1 MKMQPENLVS
11 HILSPEN
18 SQLQFQPQFL
28 EAFNTSN
35 QKVAIL
41 ASNEFEGFSK
51 NGGIGTYYTT
61 LSQKLAAEGWYV
73 ILLLCHSHENFQG
86 NSQQQNLQH
95 IFSTGEVEKVLNLQP
110 IHQAILSKCQ
120 KDSISQCFDSE
131 SFCCLF
137 FTQAIVA
144 TFPEAVVY
152 VEFPAI
158 WGLGYRTIQAKKSG
172 VLGNSCLVGVTDHG
186 GFEWLRET
194 NSRYTVDY
202 PKWFWRAYHYEQ
214 YSYDNAD
221 LTCFPSYFL
230 KSKVENYGWKT
241 SRAVHLPYFIP
252 ILNLSADVGAKHSG
266 GSASAVTELVEGQSS
281 RDNLPLKT
289 NVLCPNPSPSEG
301 LKTSDILT
309 AQVDK
314 KQIPLVFFGR
324 LEERKGLCT
333 FVEALKQ
340 LSPDIAEKIDI
351 LFLGKIIKLE
361 STELQGLDSQQYID
375 DALKGKFYYHILP
388 DLSSI
393 EAIGLVSQLP
403 TPIVCLCS
411 SQENFPNTALEM
423 GQLAVSLVVSDTGG
437 FQETLSLIS
446 RTDGVRWFE
455 PGDVHSLVSTISEAI
470 SACPET
476 PIAPERTFLSQV
488 NQKLLNQ
495 RLEYMSEAFIKSAPK
510 EPQNPCVTIGI
521 TCFFD
526 TIKILDCLESLAGQT
541 YQNLEVIVLYETLA
555 DESILDVISL
565 AKEQFPTYQFVESD
579 VNKSLGAAYN
589 RLVELTTGE
598 YFLQFAGDRI
608 ALPMMVEK
616 FVTAACESDA
626 VAVVCPDMT
635 LDKDLEVIN
644 SNDGSLLKLLEF
656 NQSRDL
662 CALFAVELLR
672 EFRYSEVRDLLALN
686 WHILAAAIAIG
697 KEIAYYPYPLYLSD
711 SHSAFVIDPAKIPKE
726 RYYLRQY
733 LSQIEASR
741 WTQRQLNL
749 LLTCVEQLWQSETQK
764 QSQMWQLEQ
773 DKNRYQALASQSQAW
788 MQTALETQD
797 ELDSLQSQLQQAQAE
812 IERLKA
818 EQQQVQKP
826 IGTR

>member
-1 MKMQPENLVS
+1 MQPENLVS

-18 SQLQFQPQFL
+18 SELQFQPQFF
-28 EAFNTSN
+28 EAFNTSV

-61 LSQKLAAEGWYV
+61 LSQNLAAEGWYV

-86 NSQQQNLQH
+86 RSQLPNLHH

-120 KDSISQCFDSE
+120 EDSISQCFDGE

-172 VLGNSCLVGVTDHG
+172 VIGNSCLIGVTDHG
-186 GFEWLRET
+186 SFEWLREA

-202 PKWFWRAYHYEQ
+202 PKWFWQAYHYEQ

-221 LTCFPSYFL
+221 FTCFPSYFL
-230 KSKVENYGWKT
+230 KSKVESYGWKT

-252 ILNLSADVGAKHSG
+252 ILNLSADVGASEAFG
-266 GSASAVTELVEGQSS
+266 TFGDAQSS
-281 RDNLPLKT
+281 HDNLSVKT
-289 NVLCPNPSPSEG
+289 NVLRQNTFPSEG
-301 LKTSDILT
+301 LETPDIL
-309 AQVDK
+309 ANQVHR
-314 KQIPLVFFGR
+314 KQITLVFFGR

-333 FVEALKQ
+333 FVEALQ
-340 LSPDIAEKIDI
+340 LLNPHIADKIYI

-361 STELQGLDSQQYID
+361 STMLQELDSQQYID
-375 DALKGKFYYHILP
+375 GALNGKFSYHILP
-388 DLSSI
+388 DLSSR
-393 EAIGLVSQLP
+393 EAIDLVSELP

-411 SQENFPNTALEM
+411 LQENFPNTALEM
-423 GQLAVSLVVSDTGG
+423 GQLAVNLVVSDTGG
-437 FQETLSLIS
+437 FQETLNLIS
-446 RTDGVRWFE
+446 RTDGVRWFD
-455 PGDVHSLVSTISEAI
+455 PGDARSLAGTISEAI

-476 PIAPERTFLSQV
+476 PIVPERTLLEQV

-495 RLEYMSEAFIKSAPK
+495 KLEYMSEAFIKSAPK
-510 EPQNPCVTIGI
+510 DTKNPRVTIGI

-526 TIKILDCLESLAGQT
+526 TIKILDSLESLAGQT
-541 YQNLEVIVLYETLA
+541 YQNLEIIVLYETPVG
-555 DESILDVISL
+555 ESIPEAIAL
-565 AKEQFPTYQFVESD
+565 AKEQFPTYKFVESD
-579 VNKSLGAAYN
+579 VNKSLGTTYN
-589 RLVELTTGE
+589 QLVELATGE
-598 YFLQFAGDRI
+598 YFLQFTSDRI
-608 ALPMMVEK
+608 ALPLMVEK

-626 VAVVCPDMT
+626 VAVVCPDMK

-656 NQSRDL
+656 NQSQDL

-672 EFRYSEVRDLLALN
+672 DFRYSEVRDLLALN
-686 WHILAAAIAIG
+686 WHILAAAIATG

-711 SHSAFVIDPAKIPKE
+711 SHSALLINPAKFPKE

-733 LSQIEASR
+733 LSQIEVSR
-741 WTQRQLNL
+741 WTQRQLHL

-764 QSQMWQLEQ
+764 QSQIWQLEQ

-797 ELDSLQSQLQQAQAE
+797 ELDALQAAGGRE
-812 IERLKA
+812 
-818 EQQQVQKP
+818 
-826 IGTR
+826 

>member
-1 MKMQPENLVS
+1 MEMQSQNLVS
-11 HILSPEN
+11 HILSPDN
-18 SQLQFQPQFL
+18 SELGFQPQFL

-86 NSQQQNLQH
+86 RSQLPNLHH

-110 IHQAILSKCQ
+110 IHQGILSKCQ
-120 KDSISQCFDSE
+120 EDSISQCFDGE

-172 VLGNSCLVGVTDHG
+172 VIGNSCLIGVTDHG
-186 GFEWLRET
+186 GFEWLREA

-202 PKWFWRAYHYEQ
+202 PKWFWQAYHYEQ
-214 YSYDNAD
+214 YSYDSAD
-221 LTCFPSYFL
+221 LSCFPSYFL
-230 KSKVENYGWKT
+230 KSKVESYGWKT
-241 SRAVHLPYFIP
+241 AHAVHLPYFIP
-252 ILNLSADVGAKHSG
+252 ILNLSADVGTKHSG
-266 GSASAVTELVEGQSS
+266 N
-281 RDNLPLKT
+281 NLPLKT
-289 NVLCPNPSPSEG
+289 HVLCPNASPSEG
-301 LKTSDILT
+301 LKISDILT
-309 AQVDK
+309 TQLDR

-333 FVEALKQ
+333 FVEALQ
-340 LSPDIAEKIDI
+340 LLNPDIAEKIYI

-361 STELQGLDSQQYID
+361 STVLEGLDSQQYID
-375 DALKGKFYYHILP
+375 GALKGKFYYHILP
-388 DLSSI
+388 DLSSL
-393 EAIGLVSQLP
+393 EAINLVSQSP

-411 SQENFPNTALEM
+411 LQENFPNTALEM

-437 FQETLSLIS
+437 FQETLNLIS

-455 PGDVHSLVSTISEAI
+455 PGDVHSLAGTISEAI

-476 PIAPERTFLSQV
+476 PIAPDRTLLEQV

-495 RLEYMSEAFIKSAPK
+495 KLEYMSEAFIKSAPK
-510 EPQNPCVTIGI
+510 DPQNPRVTIGV
-521 TCFFD
+521 TCFPD
-526 TIKILDCLESLAGQT
+526 TIKVLDCLESLAGQT
-541 YQNLEVIVLYETLA
+541 YQNLEVIVLYKTPIG
-555 DESILDVISL
+555 ESIPEAIAL
-565 AKEQFPTYQFVESD
+565 AKEQFPTYQFVEFD
-579 VNKSLGAAYN
+579 VNKSLGMAYN
-589 RLVELTTGE
+589 CLVELATGE
-598 YFLQFAGDRI
+598 YFLHFAGDRI

-626 VAVVCPDMT
+626 VAVVCPDMK

-656 NQSRDL
+656 NQSQDL

-686 WHILAAAIAIG
+686 WHILAAAIATG

-773 DKNRYQALASQSQAW
+773 DRNRYQALASQSQAW

-812 IERLKA
+812 IESLKT

-826 IGTR
+826 ITTR

>member
-1 MKMQPENLVS
+1 MSIFMEMQPENLVS

-18 SQLQFQPQFL
+18 SELQFQPQFF
-28 EAFNTSN
+28 EAFNTSV

-86 NSQQQNLQH
+86 RAQLPNLHH
-95 IFSTGEVEKVLNLQP
+95 IFSTGEVEKVLNVQP

-120 KDSISQCFDSE
+120 EDSISQCFDGE

-186 GFEWLRET
+186 GFEWLREV
-194 NSRYTVDY
+194 NSRYTLDY
-202 PKWFWRAYHYEQ
+202 PKWFWQACHYEQ

-230 KSKVENYGWKT
+230 KSKVESYGWKT
-241 SRAVHLPYFIP
+241 AHAVHLPYFIP
-252 ILNLSADVGAKHSG
+252 ILNLSGDVGAKHSG
-266 GSASAVTELVEGQSS
+266 GSASAVPEFVEGQSLS
-281 RDNLPLKT
+281 NNLPKT
-289 NVLCPNPSPSEG
+289 NVFCPNALPSQSC
-301 LKTSDILT
+301 KIRFMLT
-309 AQVDK
+309 TQVEP

-333 FVEALKQ
+333 FVEALQ
-340 LSPDIAEKIDI
+340 LLNPQIADKIYI

-361 STELQGLDSQQYID
+361 STMLRGLDSQQYID
-375 DALKGKFYYHILP
+375 GALNGKFSYHILP
-388 DLSSI
+388 DLSSR
-393 EAIGLVSQLP
+393 EAIDLVSELP

-411 SQENFPNTALEM
+411 LQENFPNTALEM

-437 FQETLSLIS
+437 FQETLNLIS
-446 RTDGVRWFE
+446 RTDGLRWFD
-455 PGDVHSLVSTISEAI
+455 PGDARSLANTISEAI

-476 PIAPERTFLSQV
+476 PIAPDRAFLSQV

-495 RLEYMSEAFIKSAPK
+495 KLEYMSEAFIKSAPK
-510 EPQNPCVTIGI
+510 EPQNPRVTIGV

-526 TIKILDCLESLAGQT
+526 TIKVGDCLESLAGQT
-541 YQNLEVIVLYETLA
+541 YQNLEVIVLYETPVG
-555 DESILDVISL
+555 ESIPEAIAL
-565 AKEQFPTYQFVESD
+565 AKEQFPTYKFVESD

-589 RLVELTTGE
+589 RLVELATGE
-598 YFLQFAGDRI
+598 YFLQFTSDRI
-608 ALPMMVEK
+608 ALPLMVEK

-626 VAVVCPDMT
+626 VAVVCPDMK

-656 NQSRDL
+656 NQHRDL

-686 WHILAAAIAIG
+686 WHILAAAIATG

-711 SHSAFVIDPAKIPKE
+711 SNSALVIAPAKFPKE

-764 QSQMWQLEQ
+764 QSQMWQLEEE
-773 DKNRYQALASQSQAW
+773 KNRYQALASQSQAW

-797 ELDSLQSQLQQAQAE
+797 ELDALQAAGGRE
-812 IERLKA
+812 
-818 EQQQVQKP
+818 
-826 IGTR
+826 

>member
-1 MKMQPENLVS
+1 MNRQPEDLVS

-18 SQLQFQPQFL
+18 SELRFQPQFL
-28 EAFNTSN
+28 EAFNASA

-41 ASNEFEGFSK
+41 ATSEFEGFSK

-61 LSQKLAAEGWYV
+61 LSHQLAAEGWYV
-73 ILLLCHSHENFQG
+73 ILLLCHSQENFCG
-86 NSQQQNLQH
+86 ESQLPTLQH

-110 IHQAILSKCQ
+110 IHQAILSRCQ
-120 KDSISQCFDSE
+120 KDSISQWFDRE

-144 TFPEAVVY
+144 SFPQAVVY

-158 WGLGYRTIQAKKSG
+158 WGFGYRTIQAKKSG

-194 NSRYTVDY
+194 NSRYAVEN
-202 PKWFWRAYHYEQ
+202 PRWFWQAYHYEQ

-221 LTCFPSYFL
+221 LTYFPSYFL
-230 KSKVENYGWKT
+230 KSKVESYAWKT

-252 ILNLSADVGAKHSG
+252 SLDLPAAENEGKDKNKAIRMSVQID
-266 GSASAVTELVEGQSS
+266 TE
-281 RDNLPLKT
+281 R
-289 NVLCPNPSPSEG
+289 
-301 LKTSDILT
+301 
-309 AQVDK
+309 
-314 KQIPLVFFGR
+314 IPLVFFGR

-333 FVEALKQ
+333 FVEALQ
-340 LSPDIAEKIDI
+340 LLNPVLADKIYI

-361 STELQGLDSQQYID
+361 STQLQGLDSQEYID
-375 DALKGKFYYHILP
+375 RALGGKLLYQILP
-388 DLSSI
+388 DLSSL
-393 EAIGLVSQLP
+393 EAIELVRELP
-403 TPIVCLCS
+403 IPIVCLCS
-411 SQENFPNTALEM
+411 LQENFPNAALEM
-423 GQLAVSLVVSDTGG
+423 GQLAVSLVVSNTGG
-437 FQETLSLIS
+437 FQETLNLIS
-446 RTDGVRWFE
+446 RTDSVHWFE
-455 PGDVHSLVSTISEAI
+455 PGDARSLADTINKAI
-470 SACPET
+470 SVYPET
-476 PIAPERTFLSQV
+476 PALPDRTFLEQV

-495 RLEYMSEAFIKSAPK
+495 RLEYMSEAFIESAPK
-510 EPQNPCVTIGI
+510 EPKYPCVTIGV
-521 TCFFD
+521 TYFHD
-526 TIKILDCLESLAGQT
+526 EEKVLDCLESLAGQT
-541 YQNLEVIVLYETLA
+541 YQELEIIVLYPTSA
-555 DESILDVISL
+555 AESESDAIAL
-565 AKEQFPTYQFVESD
+565 AKVEFPGYQFVEFD
-579 VNKSLGAAYN
+579 VSKSLGAGYN
-589 RLVELTTGE
+589 RLVELATGE

-616 FVTAACESDA
+616 FVTAACESDG

-686 WHILAAAIAIG
+686 WHILAAAIATG

-711 SHSAFVIDPAKIPKE
+711 SHSNFVINPAKFPKE

-764 QSQMWQLEQ
+764 QSQIWQIEQ

-797 ELDSLQSQLQQAQAE
+797 ELDALQAE
-812 IERLKA
+812 LQKTQAALESIKKA
-818 EQQQVQKP
+818 QV
-826 IGTR
+826 

>member
-1 MKMQPENLVS
+1 MNRKQEILVS
-11 HILSPEN
+11 HILSPEK
-18 SQLQFQPQFL
+18 SELRFLPQFV
-28 EAFNTSN
+28 EALNTSA

-41 ASNEFEGFSK
+41 ATSEFEGFSK

-61 LSQKLAAEGWYV
+61 LSNKLAAEGWYV
-73 ILLLCHSHENFQG
+73 ILLLCHSQEDFQG
-86 NSQQQNLQH
+86 NSKLPTLQH
-95 IFSTGEVEKVLNLQP
+95 IFSTGEVERVLDIQP
-110 IHQAILSKCQ
+110 IHQAILSRSQ
-120 KDSISQCFDSE
+120 EDSISQWFDYE

-144 TFPEAVVY
+144 SFPQAVVY

-158 WGLGYRTIQAKKSG
+158 WGFGYRTVQAKKSG
-172 VLGNSCLVGVTDHG
+172 VLGNSCLVAVTDHG

-194 NSRYTVDY
+194 NSRYAVDH
-202 PKWFWRAYHYEQ
+202 PRWFWQAYHYEQ

-230 KSKVENYGWKT
+230 NSKVESYGWKT
-241 SRAVHLPYFIP
+241 SRAVHLPYFVPSLDLLVAENEGNPKNKAIRMSVQIDTERIP
-252 ILNLSADVGAKHSG
+252 I
-266 GSASAVTELVEGQSS
+266 
-281 RDNLPLKT
+281 
-289 NVLCPNPSPSEG
+289 
-301 LKTSDILT
+301 
-309 AQVDK
+309 
-314 KQIPLVFFGR
+314 VFFGR

-333 FVEALKQ
+333 FVEAVQ
-340 LSPDIAEKIDI
+340 LLNPDIAEKIYI

-361 STELQGLDSQQYID
+361 STQLQGLDSQEYID
-375 DALKGKFYYHILP
+375 RALEEKLLYQTIP
-388 DLSSI
+388 DLSSL
-393 EAIGLVSQLP
+393 EAIELVSQLP

-411 SQENFPNTALEM
+411 LQENFPNAALEM

-437 FQETLSLIS
+437 FRETLNLIS
-446 RTDGVRWFE
+446 RTDGVHWFK
-455 PGDVHSLVSTISEAI
+455 PGDEHTLAYSISQAI

-476 PIAPERTFLSQV
+476 PAIPDRTFLEQV

-495 RLEYMSEAFIKSAPK
+495 RLEYMSEAFIESAPK
-510 EPQNPCVTIGI
+510 EPKNPRVTIGV
-521 TCFFD
+521 TCFHD
-526 TIKILDCLESLAGQT
+526 EEKVLDCLESLAGQT
-541 YQNLEVIVLYETLA
+541 YQELEIIVLYETSA
-555 DESILDVISL
+555 GESKSDAIAL
-565 AKEQFPTYQFVESD
+565 AKVHFPSYQFVEFD
-579 VNKSLGAAYN
+579 VNKSLGVAYN
-589 RLVELTTGE
+589 RLVELATGE
-598 YFLQFAGDRI
+598 YFLQFTGDRI

-616 FVTAACESDA
+616 FVKATCNSDA

-686 WHILAAAIAIG
+686 WHILAGAIATG

-711 SHSAFVIDPAKIPKE
+711 SHSDFVINPAKIPKE

-797 ELDSLQSQLQQAQAE
+797 ELDTLQADLQKTQAALKS
-812 IERLKA
+812 IEKT
-818 EQQQVQKP
+818 QV
-826 IGTR
+826 

>member
-1 MKMQPENLVS
+1 MKIQPENLVS
-11 HILSPEN
+11 HILCPDHSELRFE
-18 SQLQFQPQFL
+18 SQFL

-86 NSQQQNLQH
+86 RSQLPNLHH

-120 KDSISQCFDSE
+120 EDFISQCFDCE

-186 GFEWLRET
+186 GFEWLREV
-194 NSRYTVDY
+194 NSRYTLDY
-202 PKWFWRAYHYEQ
+202 PKWFWQACHYEQ

-221 LTCFPSYFL
+221 LSCFPSYFL
-230 KSKVENYGWKT
+230 KSKVESYGWKT
-241 SRAVHLPYFIP
+241 AHAVHLPYFIP
-252 ILNLSADVGAKHSG
+252 ILNLSADVEAKHSG
-266 GSASAVTELVEGQSS
+266 
-281 RDNLPLKT
+281 DNLPLKT
-289 NVLCPNPSPSEG
+289 NVLSPNASPSEK
-301 LKTSDILT
+301 LKISEILT
-309 AQVDK
+309 AQLDR

-333 FVEALKQ
+333 FVEALQ
-340 LSPDIAEKIDI
+340 LLNPDIAEKIYI

-361 STELQGLDSQQYID
+361 STVLQGLDSQQYID
-375 DALKGKFYYHILP
+375 GALKGKFYYHILP
-388 DLSSI
+388 DLSSL
-393 EAIGLVSQLP
+393 EAINLVSQSP

-411 SQENFPNTALEM
+411 LQENFPNTALEM
-423 GQLAVSLVVSDTGG
+423 GQLAVSLVVSNTGG
-437 FQETLSLIS
+437 FQETLNLIS

-455 PGDVHSLVSTISEAI
+455 PGDVHSLASTINEAI

-476 PIAPERTFLSQV
+476 PIVPDRAFLSQV

-495 RLEYMSEAFIKSAPK
+495 KLEYMSEAFIKSEPK
-510 EPQNPCVTIGI
+510 DPQNPRVTIGI

-555 DESILDVISL
+555 DKSVLDVISL

-589 RLVELTTGE
+589 RLVELATGE

-608 ALPMMVEK
+608 ALPLMVEK

-656 NQSRDL
+656 NKSRDL

-686 WHILAAAIAIG
+686 WHILAAAIATG

-711 SHSAFVIDPAKIPKE
+711 SHSAIVINPAKIPKE

-733 LSQIEASR
+733 LSQIEVSR

-764 QSQMWQLEQ
+764 QSQIWQLEQ

-797 ELDSLQSQLQQAQAE
+797 ELDTLQAE
-812 IERLKA
+812 LQKTQAVLESIEKT
-818 EQQQVQKP
+818 QV
-826 IGTR
+826 

>member
-1 MKMQPENLVS
+1 MKMQQENLVS
-11 HILSPEN
+11 HILSPDN
-18 SQLQFQPQFL
+18 SELGFQPQFL
-28 EAFNTSN
+28 EAFNTSA
-35 QKVAIL
+35 QKVAVL
-41 ASNEFEGFSK
+41 ASNELEGISK
-51 NGGIGTYYTT
+51 NGGIGTYYNT

-73 ILLLCHSHENFQG
+73 ILLLCHNHENFQG
-86 NSQQQNLQH
+86 NSQLPNLQH
-95 IFSTGEVEKVLNLQP
+95 IFSTGEVEKVLNFQP

-120 KDSISQCFDSE
+120 EDSISQCFDCE

-137 FTQAIVA
+137 FAQAIVA

-158 WGLGYRTIQAKKSG
+158 WGCGYRTIQAKKSG

-202 PKWFWRAYHYEQ
+202 PKWFWQAYHYEQ

-221 LTCFPSYFL
+221 LTCFPSHFL
-230 KSKVENYGWKT
+230 KSKVESYGWKT

-252 ILNLSADVGAKHSG
+252 LLNLSADVGASEALETFG
-266 GSASAVTELVEGQSS
+266 DAQSS
-281 RDNLPLKT
+281 HDNLPLKT
-289 NVLCPNPSPSEG
+289 NILCPNASPSQSWK
-301 LKTSDILT
+301 LRSMLT
-309 AQVDK
+309 TQFDL
-314 KQIPLVFFGR
+314 KQIPLIFFGR

-333 FVEALKQ
+333 FVEALQ
-340 LSPDIAEKIDI
+340 LLNPDIAEKIYI

-361 STELQGLDSQQYID
+361 STVLQGLDSQEYID
-375 DALKGKFYYHILP
+375 GALKGKFSYHILP
-388 DLSSI
+388 DLSSR
-393 EAIGLVSQLP
+393 EAIDLVSQSP

-411 SQENFPNTALEM
+411 LQENFPNTALEM

-437 FQETLSLIS
+437 FQETLNLIS

-455 PGDVHSLVSTISEAI
+455 PGNARSLAGIISEAI

-476 PIAPERTFLSQV
+476 PIAPDRTLLEQV

-495 RLEYMSEAFIKSAPK
+495 KLEYMSEAFIKSAPK
-510 EPQNPCVTIGI
+510 DPQNPRVTIGLA
-521 TCFFD
+521 CFPD
-526 TIKILDCLESLAGQT
+526 TIKVLDCLESLAGQT
-541 YQNLEVIVLYETLA
+541 YQNLEVIVLYETPA
-555 DESILDVISL
+555 GESLPEAIAL
-565 AKEQFPTYQFVESD
+565 AKEQFPSYQFAEFD
-579 VNKSLGAAYN
+579 NKSLGAAYN
-589 RLVELTTGE
+589 RLVELATGE

-616 FVTAACESDA
+616 FVAAACESDA
-626 VAVVCPDMT
+626 VAVVCPDMK
-635 LDKDLEVIN
+635 LDKDLEIIN

-656 NQSRDL
+656 NQTQDL
-662 CALFAVELLR
+662 CALFAAELLR

-686 WHILAAAIAIG
+686 WHILAAAIATG

-711 SHSAFVIDPAKIPKE
+711 SHSNFVIKPAKIPKE

-733 LSQIEASR
+733 LSQIEAYR

-764 QSQMWQLEQ
+764 QSQIWQIEQ
-773 DKNRYQALASQSQAW
+773 DRNRYQALASQSQAW

-812 IERLKA
+812 IERLKT
-818 EQQQVQKP
+818 EHQQVQKP
-826 IGTR
+826 ISTR

>member
-1 MKMQPENLVS
+1 MKMPPENLVS
-11 HILSPEN
+11 HILSPNHSEVC
-18 SQLQFQPQFL
+18 FQHQFL
-28 EAFNTSN
+28 QIFNTSA

-41 ASNEFEGFSK
+41 ATNEFEGFSK
-51 NGGIGTYYTT
+51 NGGIGTYYTA
-61 LSQKLAAEGWYV
+61 LSQKLVAEGWYV
-73 ILLLCHSHENFQG
+73 ILLLCHSQEDFQG
-86 NSQQQNLQH
+86 TSKHPNLH
-95 IFSTGEVEKVLNLQP
+95 HVFAIGEVEKVLKLQP
-110 IHQAILSKCQ
+110 LHHAILSRCK
-120 KDSISQCFDSE
+120 KGSINQWFDYE

-152 VEFPAI
+152 VEFPVI
-158 WGLGYRTIQAKKSG
+158 WGFGYRTIQAKKSG
-172 VLGNSCLVGVTDHG
+172 ILGNSGLVGVTDHG

-202 PKWFWRAYHYEQ
+202 PRWFWQAYHYEQ
-214 YSYDNAD
+214 YSYENAD

-230 KSKVENYGWKT
+230 KSKVESYDWKT
-241 SRAVHLPYFIP
+241 SHAVHLPYFVP
-252 ILNLSADVGAKHSG
+252 TLDLPALDEHEGNLNNKAARMPV
-266 GSASAVTELVEGQSS
+266 EL
-281 RDNLPLKT
+281 K
-289 NVLCPNPSPSEG
+289 SE
-301 LKTSDILT
+301 
-309 AQVDK
+309 
-314 KQIPLVFFGR
+314 QIPLVFFGR

-333 FVEALKQ
+333 FVETLQ
-340 LSPDIAEKIDI
+340 LLDPDLVKKIHI
-351 LFLGKIIKLE
+351 LFLGKIVQLE
-361 STELQGLDSQQYID
+361 STQLKGLDSQQYLD
-375 DALKGKFYYHILP
+375 RALKEKFSYRILP
-388 DLSSI
+388 DLSSL
-393 EAIGLVSQLP
+393 EAIELINQLP

-411 SQENFPNTALEM
+411 LQENFPNTALEM

-437 FQETLSLIS
+437 FQETLNLIS

-455 PGDVHSLVSTISEAI
+455 PGDAHSFAGTINEAI
-470 SACPET
+470 SAYPET
-476 PIAPERTFLSQV
+476 PIAPERTLLEQV

-495 RLEYMSEAFIKSAPK
+495 KLEYMSEAFIKSAPK
-510 EPQNPCVTIGI
+510 EPQYPRVTIGI

-541 YQNLEVIVLYETLA
+541 YQNLEVIVLYETPA
-555 DESILDVISL
+555 GESIPEAIPL
-565 AKEQFPTYQFVESD
+565 AKEQFPSYQFVEFD
-579 VNKSLGAAYN
+579 NKSLGAAYN
-589 RLVELTTGE
+589 RLVELATGE

-656 NQSRDL
+656 NQTQDL

-686 WHILAAAIAIG
+686 WHILAAAIATG

-711 SHSAFVIDPAKIPKE
+711 SHSGLVINQAKFPKE

-733 LSQIEASR
+733 LSQIEACR

-749 LLTCVEQLWQSETQK
+749 LLTCVEQLWQSEPQK
-764 QSQMWQLEQ
+764 QSQIWQLEQ

-797 ELDSLQSQLQQAQAE
+797 ELDSLQSQLQQAKAE
-812 IERLKA
+812 IERLKT

-826 IGTR
+826 IITR

>member
-1 MKMQPENLVS
+1 MNRQPENLVS
-11 HILSPEN
+11 HILSSEN
-18 SQLQFQPQFL
+18 SELRFQPQFL
-28 EAFNTSN
+28 EAFNASA

-41 ASNEFEGFSK
+41 ATSEFEGFSK

-61 LSQKLAAEGWYV
+61 LSNKLAAEDWYV
-73 ILLLCHSHENFQG
+73 ILLLCHNHENFGGESPLPNQP
-86 NSQQQNLQH
+86 H

-110 IHQAILSKCQ
+110 IHQAILSRCQ
-120 KDSISQCFDSE
+120 KDSISQWFDRE

-144 TFPEAVVY
+144 SFPQAVVY

-158 WGLGYRTIQAKKSG
+158 WGFGYRTIQAKKSG

-194 NSRYTVDY
+194 NSRYAVEH
-202 PKWFWRAYHYEQ
+202 PRWFWQAYHYEQ

-221 LTCFPSYFL
+221 LTYFPSYFL
-230 KSKVENYGWKT
+230 KSKVESYAWKT

-252 ILNLSADVGAKHSG
+252 SLDLPAAENEGKHKNKAIRMS
-266 GSASAVTELVEGQSS
+266 VQIDTE
-281 RDNLPLKT
+281 R
-289 NVLCPNPSPSEG
+289 
-301 LKTSDILT
+301 
-309 AQVDK
+309 
-314 KQIPLVFFGR
+314 IPLVFFGR

-333 FVEALKQ
+333 FVEALQ
-340 LSPDIAEKIDI
+340 LLNPVLADKIYI

-361 STELQGLDSQQYID
+361 STQLQGLDSQEYID
-375 DALKGKFYYHILP
+375 RALEGKLLYQILP
-388 DLSSI
+388 DLSSL
-393 EAIGLVSQLP
+393 EAIELVRELP
-403 TPIVCLCS
+403 IPIVCLCS
-411 SQENFPNTALEM
+411 LQENFPNAALEM

-437 FQETLSLIS
+437 FQETLNLIS
-446 RTDGVRWFE
+446 RTDGVHWFE
-455 PGDVHSLVSTISEAI
+455 PGDARSLADTINKAI
-470 SACPET
+470 SVYPET
-476 PIAPERTFLSQV
+476 PAIPDRTFLEQV

-495 RLEYMSEAFIKSAPK
+495 RLEYMSEAFIESAPK
-510 EPQNPCVTIGI
+510 EPRNPRVTIGV
-521 TCFFD
+521 TYFHD
-526 TIKILDCLESLAGQT
+526 EEKVLDCLESLAGQT
-541 YQNLEVIVLYETLA
+541 YQELEIIVLYPTSAGEPEVDA
-555 DESILDVISL
+555 IAL
-565 AKEQFPTYQFVESD
+565 AKVEFPGYQFVEFE

-589 RLVELTTGE
+589 RLVELATGE

-616 FVTAACESDA
+616 FVTAACNSDA

-662 CALFAVELLR
+662 CALFAVDLLR

-686 WHILAAAIAIG
+686 WHILAAALATG

-711 SHSAFVIDPAKIPKE
+711 SHSNFVINPAKIPKE

-764 QSQMWQLEQ
+764 QSQIWQIEQ

-797 ELDSLQSQLQQAQAE
+797 ELDALQAE
-812 IERLKA
+812 LQKTQAALESIKKA
-818 EQQQVQKP
+818 QV
-826 IGTR
+826 

>member
-1 MKMQPENLVS
+1 MRQTPELVS
-11 HILSPEN
+11 SILSPNN
-18 SQLQFQPQFL
+18 SELCFQPQFL
-28 EAFNTSN
+28 EKLNTSV

-41 ASNEFEGFSK
+41 ATSEFEGFSK
-51 NGGIGTYYTT
+51 NGGIGTYYTA
-61 LSQKLAAEGWYV
+61 LGQKLAADGWSV
-73 ILLLCHSHENFQG
+73 ILLLCHSKAEFRG
-86 NSQQQNLQH
+86 KSQLPTLQH
-95 IFSTGEVEKVLNLQP
+95 VFSSGEVENVLDLQP
-110 IHQAILSKCQ
+110 IHRAILSK
-120 KDSISQCFDSE
+120 SQEHAIGRWFDCE

-137 FTQAIVA
+137 FIQAIVA
-144 TFPEAVVY
+144 SFPEAVVY

-158 WGLGYRTIQAKKSG
+158 WGFGYRTIQAKKSG
-172 VLGNSCLVGVTDHG
+172 IVGNSCLIGVTDHG

-194 NSRYTVDY
+194 NSRYAVDC
-202 PKWFWRAYHYEQ
+202 PSWFWQADHYEE
-214 YSYDNAD
+214 YSYGNAD

-230 KSKVENYGWKT
+230 KSKVESYGWKT
-241 SRAVHLPYFIP
+241 SHAVHLPYFIP
-252 ILNLSADVGAKHSG
+252 TLDLPALDEHEGNLNNKPARMPV
-266 GSASAVTELVEGQSS
+266 EL
-281 RDNLPLKT
+281 K
-289 NVLCPNPSPSEG
+289 SE
-301 LKTSDILT
+301 
-309 AQVDK
+309 
-314 KQIPLVFFGR
+314 QIPLVFFGR

-333 FVEALKQ
+333 FVETLQ
-340 LSPDIAEKIDI
+340 LLEPDLVKKIHI
-351 LFLGKIIKLE
+351 IFLGKIVQLE
-361 STELQGLDSQQYID
+361 STQLKGLDSQQYLD
-375 DALKGKFYYHILP
+375 RALKGKFSYRILP
-388 DLSSI
+388 DLSSL
-393 EAIGLVSQLP
+393 EAIELVNQLP

-411 SQENFPNTALEM
+411 LQENFPNTALEM
-423 GQLAVSLVVSDTGG
+423 GQLTVSLVVSDTGG
-437 FQETLSLIS
+437 FQETLNLIS

-455 PGDVHSLVSTISEAI
+455 PGDARSLAGTISEAI

-495 RLEYMSEAFIKSAPK
+495 KLEYMSEAFIKSAPK

-526 TIKILDCLESLAGQT
+526 TKKNLDCLESLAGQT

-555 DESILDVISL
+555 DESVLDVISL

-579 VNKSLGAAYN
+579 INKSLGAAYN
-589 RLVELTTGE
+589 RLVELATGE

-626 VAVVCPDMT
+626 VAVVCPDMK

-656 NQSRDL
+656 NQTQDL
-662 CALFAVELLR
+662 CALFAVDLLR

-686 WHILAAAIAIG
+686 WHILAAAIATG

-711 SHSAFVIDPAKIPKE
+711 SHSAFVIDPAKFPKE

-733 LSQIEASR
+733 LSQIEVSR

-773 DKNRYQALASQSQAW
+773 DRNRYQALASQSQAW

-797 ELDSLQSQLQQAQAE
+797 ELDALQAE
-812 IERLKA
+812 LEKTQAAL
-818 EQQQVQKP
+818 
-826 IGTR
+826 